1 MGGHEWGR
9 AGLSFRW
16 WSKKWNKHENLFD
29 AVVNP
34 TGITDRWRQ
43 FTRLLAGLMA
53 CMALFLFED
62 KHAEN
67 TGIFLNRR
75 RFILA
80 ALILFLKDLDV
91 LAYYV
96 YIILKFNKI
105 FGFA

>member
-1 MGGHEWGR
+1 
-9 AGLSFRW
+9 
-16 WSKKWNKHENLFD
+16 
-29 AVVNP
+29 
-34 TGITDRWRQ
+34 
-43 FTRLLAGLMA
+43 MA

-67 TGIFLNRR
+67 TGIFFNRR

-80 ALILFLKDLDV
+80 ALILFLKDLNE

-96 YIILKFNKI
+96 NIILKFNKI